1 VASELTQQVKVN
13 NFTEILVSPEQPIL
27 EVLEIID
34 RTSQQIALVVAIDR
48 RLLGTVTD
56 GDVRRGLLR
65 GVRLDEPVKEV
76 MNSSPRTLQAGHDH
90 TAAMNTLRDI
100 GIHRAPIVDDNG
112 RVVGLEQVD
121 GHMLPLCANACVV
134 LMAGGRGSRLHPLT
148 ENVPK
153 PLLPVGGRPLLET
166 TINLVAGQGFRHVV
180 LCLNFKSEMIQQH
193 FGDGK
198 QLGIDLDYVIEPSQ
212 MGTAGALSLIEPRP
226 QVPLIVMNGDILTT
240 VDFNRLLSFHKEHGA
255 VATVC
260 LREYSFQIP
269 YGVVDVQ
276 NGHLMG
282 IEEKPTHKAFISAG
296 IYVLDPS
303 VLDLLNRGDHCD
315 MPELIRRV
323 SQRMAS
329 PTVYPLREYWL
340 DIGRLDDLS
349 KAQSDFAD
357 IFG

>member
-1 VASELTQQVKVN
+1 MKD
-13 NFTEILVSPEQPIL
+13 FTEILVSPEQPIL
-27 EVLEIID
+27 EVLQIID
-34 RTSQQIALVVAIDR
+34 RTSQQIVLVVDVDR
-48 RLLGTVTD
+48 CLLGTVTD

-65 GVRLDEPVKEV
+65 GIGLDEPVERV
-76 MNSSPRTLQAGHDH
+76 MNSSPQTLQAGHDH
-90 TAAMNTLRDI
+90 TTVMNALREL
-100 GIHRAPIVDDNG
+100 GIHRAPLVDGNG

-121 GHMLPLCANACVV
+121 GQILPHNPDAWIV

-166 TINLVAGQGFRHVV
+166 TINLVAGQGFRHII

-212 MGTAGALSLIEPRP
+212 LGTAGALSLIEPRP

-240 VDFNRLLSFHKEHGA
+240 VDFNRLLSFHKEHGS

-276 NGHLMG
+276 NGYLMG
-282 IEEKPTHKAFISAG
+282 IAEKPTHKAFVSAG

-349 KAQSDFAD
+349 RAQSDFAD
-357 IFG
+357 VFG